1 MKKTILTTTMALG
14 LGITSLAT
22 GQSAE
27 ASAQD
32 VNKEELAAMAQ
43 NGAAE
48 LNNAPIHEGAYEYNF
63 TLNGVD
69 YSFESNGTQYT
80 WSYGGYDNSVELEP
94 EVQTQEP
101 APEVTESYD
110 TQEPVQNDTQETVQ
124 NNTQEQVPQ
133 QTESVETSAP
143 EPVQETVQTQKQ
155 SAPSPQASSNGSVKE
170 QFLAAGGTQAMWTNI
185 VMPESSGNPNAVNH
199 LGYSGL
205 GQTKEHWGTGSV
217 ETQTKGMINYA
228 KERYGSVDAAMAFR
242 QQNNWW

>member
-32 VNKEELAAMAQ
+32 INKEELAAMAQ

-48 LNNAPIHEGAYEYNF
+48 LNNSPIHEGAYEYNF

-69 YSFESNGTQYT
+69 YNFESNGTQYT
-80 WSYGGYDNSVELEP
+80 WSYGNYDNSVSVAP
-94 EVQTQEP
+94 QPKAQTQEP
-101 APEVTESYD
+101 APKVTESY
-110 TQEPVQNDTQETVQ
+110 DTQETVQ
-124 NNTQEQVPQ
+124 NNTQEQAPQ
-133 QTESVETSAP
+133 QTETVETSTP

-170 QFLAAGGTQAMWTNI
+170 QFLAAGGTQAMWSNI
-185 VMPESSGNPNAVNH
+185 VMPESSGNPSAVNH
-199 LGYSGL
+199 LGYRGL

-228 KERYGSVDAAMAFR
+228 QERYGSVEAAMAFR